1 MRPTTPERPTGSDG
15 TWAAL
20 GIAALLH
27 AALLALTPLF
37 PASLKE
43 AELPGDAVKG
53 DLFDIETAPAPARP
67 SDEPRAA
74 AAGEAD
80 KTAEAQSPPS
90 EQRAKTAESAAESA
104 AERAA
109 EEETPPPG
117 SGALRAKVAE
127 RVTPEP
133 AGAQVPEPAAAQE
146 PAPSPE
152 ARSGAEPAA
161 AAGAMGTAG
170 TPGAPGQ
177 APSEGPPGDAFSP
190 LEGTAPLTGLGGT
203 PVWSMPGVIGPGAA
217 PRAAPTAAPGAR
229 PVDKN
234 IAGQVLSGSLH
245 KKDQEIGLD
254 MPAGGVVASTI
265 ADAVRGSEVPK
276 DVRATFEVKLGA
288 DGKVIGVRVVSSSAG
303 DAGSWERIARNAGAA
318 LASRSLTMSGDA
330 AARGATVTVKIE
342 SKIVYPAGTKVK
354 YDVAPVCANEVIED
368 LIDGLS
374 TPIDPGRG
382 PINDPAVNRPDPG
395 KETAEPKAEERRRL
409 FCIPIGV
416 KGSGDLSNLG
426 APMQTVVRSSFKV
439 NVPGSKQLEDVKEVD
454 QRAPWSKPDPNKVQ
468 KIRPKW
474 KKKKKK
480 P

>member
-1 MRPTTPERPTGSDG
+1 MRPTPTTPERPTGSDG

-37 PASLKE
+37 PASQKE
-43 AELPGDAVKG
+43 AQLPADAVKG
-53 DLFDIETAPAPARP
+53 DLFDIETAAAPARP
-67 SDEPRAA
+67 SEEARSTAADEA
-74 AAGEAD
+74 EKED
-80 KTAEAQSPPS
+80 EAEAQSPPS
-90 EQRAKTAESAAESA
+90 EQRAKVAAAEGA
-104 AERAA
+104 
-109 EEETPPPG
+109 PPPG

-133 AGAQVPEPAAAQE
+133 PGPQA
-146 PAPSPE
+146 PAP
-152 ARSGAEPAA
+152 GATG
-161 AAGAMGTAG
+161 AAGAEG

-177 APSEGPPGDAFSP
+177 APSEGPPPGDSFSP
-190 LEGTAPLTGLGGT
+190 VEGTAPLTGLGGT
-203 PVWSMPGVIGPGAA
+203 PVWSMPGVIGPAAA
-217 PRAAPTAAPGAR
+217 PTAAPTAAPGAR

-245 KKDQEIGLD
+245 KKDQELGID

-288 DGKVIGVRVVSSSAG
+288 DGKVLGVRVVSSSAG
-303 DAGSWERIARNAGAA
+303 DAGSWERIARTAGAA
-318 LASRSLTMSGDA
+318 LASRSLTLSGDA
-330 AARGATVTVKIE
+330 AAKGATVTVKIE

-395 KETAEPKAEERRRL
+395 KETAEPNAEERRRL

-439 NVPGSKQLEDVKEVD
+439 VVPGSKQLEDVKEVD

>member
-1 MRPTTPERPTGSDG
+1 MRPTPTTPERPAGSDG

-37 PASLKE
+37 PAALKE
-43 AELPGDAVKG
+43 AALPADAIKG
-53 DLFDIETAPAPARP
+53 DLFDIEMTPAPARP
-67 SDEPRAA
+67 SDEARAP
-74 AAGEAD
+74 AGNETVKANE
-80 KTAEAQSPPS
+80 AEAQSPPS
-90 EQRAKTAESAAESA
+90 EQRAKTADNATAEG
-104 AERAA
+104 
-109 EEETPPPG
+109 TPPPG
-117 SGALRAKVAE
+117 AGALRAKVAE
-127 RVTPEP
+127 RIAPEP
-133 AGAQVPEPAAAQE
+133 SGAQAQE
-146 PAPSPE
+146 PAAQEAAPG
-152 ARSGAEPAA
+152 ARSGVEPAPA
-161 AAGAMGTAG
+161 
-170 TPGAPGQ
+170 PGAPNAEGRPGSPGQ
-177 APSEGPPGDAFSP
+177 APSEGPPGDSFSP
-190 LEGTAPLTGLGGT
+190 VEGAAPLTGLGGT
-203 PVWSMPGVIGPGAA
+203 PVWSIPGVLGPAAA
-217 PRAAPTAAPGAR
+217 PRAAPTVAPGAR
-229 PVDKN
+229 PVDRN

-288 DGKVIGVRVVSSSAG
+288 DGRVLGVRVVSSSAG
-303 DAGSWERIARNAGAA
+303 DAGSWERIAKNAGAA
-318 LASRSLTMSGDA
+318 LAARSLTMSGDA
-330 AARGATVTVKIE
+330 AAKGATVTVKIE
-342 SKIVYPAGTKVK
+342 SKIVYPAGSKVK
-354 YDVAPVCANEVIED
+354 YDVAPICANEVIED

-382 PINDPAVNRPDPG
+382 PINDPAANRPDPS
-395 KETAEPKAEERRRL
+395 KETAAEPGAEERRRL

-416 KGSGDLSNLG
+416 RGSGDLSNLG

-439 NVPGSKQLEDVKEVD
+439 VVPGSKQLEDVKEID